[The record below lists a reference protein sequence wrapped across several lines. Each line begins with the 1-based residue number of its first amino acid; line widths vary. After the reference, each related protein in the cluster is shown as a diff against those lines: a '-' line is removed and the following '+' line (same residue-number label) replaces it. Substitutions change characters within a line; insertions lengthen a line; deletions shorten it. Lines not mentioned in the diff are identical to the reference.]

1 MKQGR
6 ATIKQVAAAAGVS
19 TTTVSHV
26 LNDVPGKRI
35 SSDTRARVF
44 AAADKL
50 GYAPNALARS
60 LRTQRSNT
68 IAIIGDEIATTPF
81 AGKIIL
87 GAQDVALRRDSVVF
101 VVNTGYRRDVEARE
115 IDELLRRQI
124 DGVLYASMYHR
135 EVELPAA
142 LMAVPTVVVNATCTD
157 ERVPWVTP
165 EELAGGADAAEV
177 LLNAGHRR
185 IAFINDVDPV
195 PAAVGREQGFR
206 RAVDDWAGPSTE
218 VTVITAESG
227 SEGGYHAGLRLLGG
241 ADRPTGVFCYNDRMA
256 MGVYRAAY
264 ELGLRIPTD
273 VSIVGFDNQDFI
285 ADGIAPGLTT
295 VELPHYEM
303 GAWAAEQLFELIA
316 GAELASP
323 APHTRLRGPVIHRHS
338 VAPPSQDSILERR
351 RQPVDRRG
359 NA

>member
-1 MKQGR
+1 MARGR
-6 ATIKQVAAAAGVS
+6 ATIKDVAAAVGVS

-26 LNDVPGKRI
+26 LNEVPGKRI

-115 IDELLRRQI
+115 IDELLRRQV

-142 LMAVPTVVVNATCTD
+142 LRAVPTVVVNATCAD

-165 EELAGGADAAEV
+165 DELAGGEDAAAV
-177 LLNAGHRR
+177 LLTAGHRR
-185 IAFINDVDPV
+185 IAFINDEDPV
-195 PAAVGREQGFR
+195 AAAVGRERGFL
-206 RAVDDWAGPSTE
+206 RAVEASAAADAD
-218 VTVITAESG
+218 VMVLTAESG
-227 SEGGYHAGLRLLGG
+227 AEGGYHAGLRLLGG
-241 ADRPTGVFCYNDRMA
+241 YERPTGIFCFNDRVA

-264 ELGLRIPTD
+264 ELGVRIPRD

-285 ADGIAPGLTT
+285 ADGIAPSLTT
-295 VELPHYEM
+295 IELPHYEM
-303 GAWAAEQLFELIA
+303 GAWATERLFDLISESAPA
-316 GAELASP
+316 GP

-338 VAPPSQDSILERR
+338 VAPPSQDSSPGER
-351 RQPVDRRG
+351 RQPADRRG

>member
-1 MKQGR
+1 MAQSR
-6 ATIKQVAAAAGVS
+6 VTIKEVAAAAGVS

-44 AAADKL
+44 AAADRL

-68 IAIIGDEIATTPF
+68 IAIVGDEIATTPF

-115 IDELLRRQI
+115 IEELLRRQI

-135 EVELPAA
+135 EVELPPA
-142 LMAVPTVVVNATCTD
+142 LSGLPTVVVNASCTD

-165 EELAGGADAAEV
+165 EEVAGGADAAAV
-177 LLNAGHRR
+177 LLDAGHRR
-185 IAFINDVDPV
+185 LAFINDVDPV
-195 PAAVGREQGFR
+195 PAAIGRERGFL
-206 RAVDDWAGPSTE
+206 RAIEDFGPGQVD
-218 VTVITAESG
+218 VTVLTAESG
-227 SEGGYHAGLRLLGG
+227 PEGGYHAGLQVLGG
-241 ADRPTGVFCYNDRMA
+241 EGRPTGVFCFNDRMA

-285 ADGIAPGLTT
+285 ADGIAPSLTT
-295 VELPHYEM
+295 IELPHYEM
-303 GAWAAEQLFELIA
+303 GAWAADRLFDLIA
-316 GAELASP
+316 ANAPEGA
-323 APHTRLRGPVIHRHS
+323 APHTRLRGPVIHRNS
-338 VAPPSQDSILERR
+338 VAPPSQASSPGGWH
-351 RQPVDRRG
+351 QPADRRG

>member
-1 MKQGR
+1 MVQGKI
-6 ATIKQVAAAAGVS
+6 TIKTVAALAGVS

-26 LNDVPGKRI
+26 LNEVPGKRI

-44 AAADKL
+44 EAAGKL

-115 IDELLRRQI
+115 IDELLRRQV

-135 EVELPAA
+135 EVELPVA
-142 LMAVPTVVVNATCTD
+142 LKAVPTVVVNASCMD
-157 ERVPWVTP
+157 ESVPWVTP
-165 EELAGGADAAEV
+165 EEAAGGEEAARI
-177 LLNAGHRR
+177 LLDAGHRR
-185 IAFINDVDPV
+185 IAFINDEDPV
-195 PAAVGREQGFR
+195 PAALGREQGFL
-206 RAVDDWAGPSTE
+206 RAVGASDAPVE
-218 VTVITAESG
+218 VVVLTAESG
-227 SEGGYHAGLRLLGG
+227 AEGGYHAGLHLLGG
-241 ADRPTGVFCYNDRMA
+241 SSRPTGIFCFNDRMA

-273 VSIVGFDNQDFI
+273 VSVVGFDNQDFI
-285 ADGIAPGLTT
+285 ADGIAPSLTT
-295 VELPHYEM
+295 IELPHYEM
-303 GAWAAEQLFELIA
+303 GAWAAQQLFDLISQ
-316 GAELASP
+316 GAPASP
-323 APHTRLRGPVIHRHS
+323 APHTRLRGPVIHRNS
-338 VAPPSQDSILERR
+338 VAPPSQDYRPERR
-351 RQPVDRRG
+351 HQPTVRRS

>member
-1 MKQGR
+1 MVRGR
-6 ATIKQVAAAAGVS
+6 ATIKDVAAVAGVS

-44 AAADKL
+44 AAADSL
-50 GYAPNALARS
+50 GYAANALARS

-68 IAIIGDEIATTPF
+68 IAIVGDEIATTPF

-87 GAQDVALRRDSVVF
+87 GAQDVALRRESVVF

-135 EVELPAA
+135 EVELPKA
-142 LMAVPTVVVNATCTD
+142 LGSVPTVVVNASCAD

-165 EELAGGADAAEV
+165 AELAGGEDAAAV

-185 IAFINDVDPV
+185 LAFINDEERV
-195 PAAVGREQGFR
+195 PAAVGRERGFR
-206 RAVDDWAGPSTE
+206 RAVEASTNPRAD
-218 VTVITAESG
+218 VTVVTAESG
-227 SEGGYHAGLRLLGG
+227 TEGGYRAGLQLLGG
-241 ADRPTGVFCYNDRMA
+241 SERPTGIFCFNDRMA

-273 VSIVGFDNQDFI
+273 VSVVGFDNQDFI
-285 ADGIAPGLTT
+285 ADGIAPSLTT
-295 VELPHYEM
+295 IELPHYEM
-303 GAWAAEQLFELIA
+303 GAWAAERLFELIA
-316 GAELASP
+316 DTAPTGP

-338 VAPPSQDSILERR
+338 VAPPSRDSSPGER
-351 RQPVDRRG
+351 RQPAGRRG